1 MSSLRL
7 LGLVPFL
14 TACLPAMVSAAP
26 TPNPIIGCP
35 SLANLRML
43 LRQTKSDMPAAAAL
57 LGSSGTDHLGC
68 TVLAREAVTA
78 LQEHLTLNGNAY
90 DCLTLRS
97 TSVCHW
103 VVAGAVNLSEAP
115 PKVRGDKSR
124 PTEKAAPEKA
134 PAQEK
139 ARR

>member
-7 LGLVPFL
+7 LGLVPL
-14 TACLPAMVSAAP
+14 LAACLPAMVSAAP
-26 TPNPIIGCP
+26 APNPIVGCP
-35 SLANLRML
+35 SLVNLRML

-57 LGSSGTDHLGC
+57 LASDGTDHLGC

-90 DCLTLRS
+90 DCVTLRN

-103 VVAGAVNLSEAP
+103 VVAGAVNLSEAL
-115 PKVRGDKSR
+115 PKARGDKSR
-124 PTEKAAPEKA
+124 PTEKA